1 VACALQIAAHFEA
14 RPLRNQNGGA
24 AAMKK
29 HRALVGAVVVVCLA
43 IAWGI
48 RAQTLTGPTG
58 PVSLPPPVLAILNA
72 VPPPPDDPLLDSSG
86 SVMMDSSGHP
96 ISDPNESFHQVKPIQ
111 FDPAHTWLVQAAW
124 LNGTGCPTNAVVA
137 TYPSPSP
144 TDFFTD
150 VACPDGDPR
159 DQHNEGLLLAKTGPT
174 TNNAAAVAELKKV
187 RGTLVTSVG
196 YDIRKQGGS
205 ASPLGS
211 HCGAGAPRFL
221 IIGADGTAQVIGC
234 NSPPPPPTTS
244 ATGWSRLRWPVVPM
258 TADRILIIFDEGQ
271 DPTGGPDQFGAAL
284 LDNIAVN
291 EQKVGTGPTD
301 AR

>member
-1 VACALQIAAHFEA
+1 LQIAPQFEA
-14 RPLRNQNGGA
+14 RPLRNPKEGA

-29 HRALVGAVVVVCLA
+29 HPTLVGAVVVVCLA
-43 IAWGI
+43 VAWAV

-58 PVSLPPPVLAILNA
+58 TVSIPASVLALLNA
-72 VPPPPDDPLLDSSG
+72 IPPPPDDPLLDSSG
-86 SVMMDSSGHP
+86 NAMMDSSGHP
-96 ISDPNESFHQVKPIQ
+96 ISDPNEQFHQVKPAQ
-111 FDPAHTWLVQAAW
+111 FDPAHTYLVQAAW
-124 LNGTGCPTNAVVA
+124 LNSTGCPTNAIVA
-137 TYPSPSP
+137 TYPSTSP
-144 TDFFTD
+144 TGPFTD
-150 VACPDGDPR
+150 AACPNGDPR

-174 TNNAAAVAELKKV
+174 TNNASAVAELKKV

-221 IIGADGTAQVIGC
+221 IIGSDGSAQVIGC
-234 NSPPPPPTTS
+234 NSPPPAQTTS
-244 ATGWSRLRWPVVPM
+244 MTGWSRLRWPVAPM
-258 TADRILIIFDEGQ
+258 TAERILIIFDEGQ
-271 DPTGGPDQFGAAL
+271 DPSGGPDQFGAAF

-291 EQKVGTGPTD
+291 EQMVGAGPTD